1 MRGEGEKY
9 RLTCGSNSP
18 LHVDWAGPF
27 AEANARAM
35 IPEFTLPAA
44 YTVQVPPL
52 HSKMASFSDETLFVI
67 FYQQP
72 GDIAQEWAAAE
83 LYVLR
88 ACMDVA
94 CSDGV
99 CIGRYERDWRWHK
112 KLQQWM
118 MKAKEFGD
126 PQQLPSQREERGY
139 YYFFDVNNWRRDRV
153 SGMVVV
159 RP

>member
-1 MRGEGEKY
+1 
-9 RLTCGSNSP
+9 
-18 LHVDWAGPF
+18 
-27 AEANARAM
+27 
-35 IPEFTLPAA
+35 
-44 YTVQVPPL
+44 
-52 HSKMASFSDETLFVI
+52 
-67 FYQQP
+67 
-72 GDIAQEWAAAE
+72 
-83 LYVLR
+83 
-88 ACMDVA
+88 MDVA

-153 SGMVVV
+153 SGMVV
-159 RP
+159 RPRNGTLADACAMQKEFILNYDHLHHIPTATRPMAMYQ